1 MGVRRKR
8 IESSKSDRDSP
19 PTSRCP
25 RPSYRVHGLVLAAAA
40 VGVIAC
46 RTELKPPP
54 LGSPRETMSDV
65 DHGAAAAAVDAMD
78 VLAADAQPDTEAHLR
93 LTPTQLATAN
103 DSTRA
108 DILLVAMRGALLKY
122 ADVRVAAADGFEEM
136 PDITGKHT
144 MHHLFQW
151 AWAQAESRRFDPTK
165 PTSLVYSEA
174 ADGTLRLV
182 GAMYTAPASA
192 TPAALS
198 GRIPTSLAR
207 WHAHVDWCIPKQESG
222 SRWLETK
229 DGSAVYGPRSPVA
242 TREACDAAGGV
253 FYPHVF
259 GWMVH
264 VTLVGSDD
272 PAAVWSGKPASAP
285 ADSGIP
291 TDTASRLAARLP
303 PSVPPS
309 VPLAI
314 ARSMPAATAARPAN
328 VNTLAALHRPPA
340 AMLAAR
346 VAPAQSPVTQPAPA
360 VAAPVATTVAMP
372 TPTVFAAAGSN
383 SGTYES
389 GGTVVAYDRYL
400 PATGGRHPAIVLL
413 HDATGLQPQQANFRK
428 IGTALAKD
436 GYVIEV
442 VHYFDR
448 TGETASGAE
457 GDRRAHFRQWASAI
471 DDGLADLAR
480 VPAVDGDR
488 LGILGTGLGA
498 TLALSVSA
506 HQPHVKAV
514 VDYSGMIPARAAA
527 LIQRMPAVLIA
538 HGDRDQAVPIA
549 EAYRIRAM
557 CQAVGA
563 PVELDVVPG
572 QGHAIVGAG
581 ADELRRKSVVFFD
594 RYLKTTQ

>member
-1 MGVRRKR
+1 MF
-8 IESSKSDRDSP
+8 
-19 PTSRCP
+19 
-25 RPSYRVHGLVLAAAA
+25 AAAA
-40 VGVIAC
+40 LAVGAC
-46 RTELKPPP
+46 RAELKPPP

-78 VLAADAQPDTEAHLR
+78 ALATDAQPDTEAHLR
-93 LTPTQLATAN
+93 LTPAQSATAS

-136 PDITGKHT
+136 PDIAGKHS

-151 AWAQAESRRFDPTK
+151 AWARAESRRFDPTK

-182 GAMYTAPASA
+182 GAMYSAPASA

-198 GRIPTSLAR
+198 ERIPTSLAR

-229 DGSAVYGPRSPVA
+229 DGSPMYGPRSPVA

-253 FYPHVF
+253 FFPRVF

-272 PAAVWSGKPASAP
+272 PAVVWGGMLAPTP
-285 ADSGIP
+285 ADSGLP
-291 TDTASRLAARLP
+291 TDSASRLAVQQP
-303 PSVPPS
+303 PSVPSATPRS
-309 VPLAI
+309 V
-314 ARSMPAATAARPAN
+314 PAATRPTN
-328 VNTLAALHRPPA
+328 TSTLAALRRPSA
-340 AMLAAR
+340 AILAAR
-346 VAPAQSPVTQPAPA
+346 VASAQPASAQPPA
-360 VAAPVATTVAMP
+360 LSQPTETTAVS
-372 TPTVFAAAGSN
+372 TPTVFATARSG

-389 GGTVVAYDRYL
+389 GGATVVYDRYL

-413 HDATGLQPQQANFRK
+413 HDATGLAPEQASFRE

-436 GYVIEV
+436 GYVVEV
-442 VHYFDR
+442 VHYLDR
-448 TGETASGAE
+448 TGETVTAAE
-457 GDRRAHFRQWASAI
+457 GDRRAHFRQWARAV
-471 DDGLADLAR
+471 DDGLADLAHA
-480 VPAVDGDR
+480 PGVDGER

-506 HQPHVKAV
+506 RQPHVRAV

-538 HGDRDQAVPIA
+538 HGDRDQAVPLA

-563 PVELDVVPG
+563 PVELDVVTG
-572 QGHAIVGAG
+572 QGHAIVGAD
-581 ADELRRKSVVFFD
+581 AVQLRRKSFAFFN
-594 RYLKTTQ
+594 RYLKATQ